1 MNVWLRRIATLFAVV
16 GATVAVL
23 VGVMTVVSIVGRAL
37 WARPIQGDVE
47 ITQFGIALCIS
58 LCLPWAQWRRA
69 NIIVDFFTQGW
80 PQRAQQRLD
89 SSGAVL
95 LAAMCLLLAW
105 RSGVGAQ
112 GVHEV
117 GEASMILDL
126 PMWWVYAS
134 LSPGLALTAVVALW
148 QAQRQWRG
156 LALEEGHIA
165 DPEAR
170 T

>member
-1 MNVWLRRIATLFAVV
+1 MNLWLRRTAKLFAVI

-23 VGVMTVVSIVGRAL
+23 VGVMTVTSIIGRAL
-37 WARPIQGDVE
+37 WARPVQGDVE

-80 PQRAQQRLD
+80 PARAQQRMD
-89 SSGAVL
+89 STGAML

-105 RSGVGAQ
+105 RSAVGAQ
-112 GVHEV
+112 GVREA
-117 GEASMILDL
+117 GEASMVLDL

-134 LSPGLALTAVVALW
+134 LSPGLALTAAVALW
-148 QAQRQWRG
+148 QAQRRWRG
-156 LALEEGHIA
+156 LALEEANVA

-170 T
+170 A